1 VGGPVT
7 PAEPPI
13 DIGRAEAADAASREL
28 SKGVY
33 HQDDPSIPQ
42 RIIEWLRDWIE
53 RLLSEVDNA
62 SPGGLTG
69 LLIIVGLIVVAAII
83 VRWRVGPLARARKR
97 ASAMVFT
104 DGQRSAAEHRT
115 AAKTAAADGDFAVAI
130 RERFRALVRELE
142 ERTLLDQR
150 PGRTADEAAI
160 EIAQLAPQAG
170 DTVYAAAR
178 IFDEVWY
185 GGRPADSARY
195 EQVAQADDQVAGIR
209 RVAVTA
215 Q

>member
-1 VGGPVT
+1 MT

-13 DIGRAEAADAASREL
+13 DIGRDEAADAAAREL
-28 SKGVY
+28 SKGLY

-42 RIIEWLRDWIE
+42 RVIDWLSNWIQ

-83 VRWRVGPLARARKR
+83 VRWRVGPLARSRRR

-115 AAKTAAADGDFAVAI
+115 AAKEAAGNGDFAVAI

-150 PGRTADEAAI
+150 PGRTADEAAA
-160 EIAQLAPQAG
+160 EIAQLAPQVGGAVQ
-170 DTVYAAAR
+170 TAAR

-195 EQVAQADDQVAGIR
+195 DQVAQADDQVSAIR

>member
-1 VGGPVT
+1 MI

-13 DIGRAEAADAASREL
+13 DIGRAEAADAAGREL
-28 SKGVY
+28 SKGIY

-42 RIIEWLRDWIE
+42 RVIDWLSDWIE

-115 AAKTAAADGDFAVAI
+115 AANAAAADGDFAVAI

-150 PGRTADEAAI
+150 PGRTADEAAA
-160 EIAQLAPQAG
+160 EIARLAPQAG
-170 DTVYAAAR
+170 DTVRAAAG

-185 GGRPADSARY
+185 GGRQADSARY
-195 EQVAQADDQVAGIR
+195 EQVARADEQVSAIR

-215 Q
+215 S

>member
-1 VGGPVT
+1 MI
-7 PAEPPI
+7 PAEPPV
-13 DIGRAEAADAASREL
+13 DIGREEAADAAEREL

-33 HQDDPSIPQ
+33 HQDDPSVPQ
-42 RIIEWLRDWIE
+42 RIIEWLRDWTE
-53 RLLSEVDNA
+53 RLLAEVDDA
-62 SPGGLTG
+62 SPGGVTG
-69 LLIIVGLIVVAAII
+69 LLIIVGLIVVAALII
-83 VRWRVGPLARARKR
+83 RWRVGPLARARRR

-115 AAKTAAADGDFAVAI
+115 AADAAAADGDFAVAI
-130 RERFRALVRELE
+130 RERFRALVRQLE

-150 PGRTADEAAI
+150 PGRTADEAAS

-170 DTVYAAAR
+170 GAVLAAAR

-185 GGRPADSARY
+185 GGRPADRARY
-195 EQVAQADDQVAGIR
+195 AQVVQADEQVSAIR

-215 Q
+215 S